1 MRLAYQWEIVNFDD
15 GYYKKEIM
23 IGFIKGILKEKDFN
37 NITVECNGVGF
48 QIFVTNSCMANMPDL
63 EQEVKIYTYLH
74 VREDEMSLYGF
85 VSPEEKRLFL
95 QLITVSGVGSK
106 TAIQILSAERMSAII
121 NSIINED
128 ASVIASCKGIGK
140 KVAEKIIVELK
151 DKIRPLDYILPNE
164 SIFAQNNENIEEA
177 VIVLTS
183 LGMSKTQASKLARDV
198 AKENDTAEQI
208 VAKALHNMG
217 E

>member
-1 MRLAYQWEIVNFDD
+1 
-15 GYYKKEIM
+15 M

-37 NITVECNGVGF
+37 NITVDCNGVGF
-48 QIFVTNSCMANMPDL
+48 QIFVTNSCMANLPDL
-63 EQEVKIYTYLH
+63 DNEVQIYTYLH

-85 VSPEEKRLFL
+85 VSPEERRLFL

-128 ASVIASCKGIGK
+128 SSVIASCKGIGK

-151 DKIRPLDYILPNE
+151 DKIKPLDYILPNE

-177 VIVLTS
+177 IIVLTS
-183 LGMSKTQASKLARDV
+183 LGMSKTHASKLAREV
-198 AKENDTAEQI
+198 ASENDTAEQI

>member
-1 MRLAYQWEIVNFDD
+1 
-15 GYYKKEIM
+15 M

-37 NITVECNGVGF
+37 NITVDCNGVGF
-48 QIFVTNSCMANMPDL
+48 QIFVTNSCMADLPDL
-63 EQEVKIYTYLH
+63 DNEVQIYTYLH

-128 ASVIASCKGIGK
+128 SSVIASCKGIGK

-151 DKIRPLDYILPNE
+151 DKIKPLDYILPNE

-183 LGMSKTQASKLARDV
+183 LGMSKTQASKLAREV
-198 AKENDTAEQI
+198 ASEDDTAEQI

>member
-1 MRLAYQWEIVNFDD
+1 
-15 GYYKKEIM
+15 M

-37 NITVECNGVGF
+37 NITVDCNGVGF
-48 QIFVTNSCMANMPDL
+48 QIFVTNSCMANLPDIDN
-63 EQEVKIYTYLH
+63 EVQIYTYLH

-128 ASVIASCKGIGK
+128 STVIASCKGIGK

-183 LGMSKTQASKLARDV
+183 LGMSKTQASKLAREV
-198 AKENDTAEQI
+198 ASENDTAEQI

>member
-1 MRLAYQWEIVNFDD
+1 
-15 GYYKKEIM
+15 M
-23 IGFIKGILKEKDFN
+23 IGYIQGILKEKDYN
-37 NITVECNGVGF
+37 NVTVDCNGIGY
-48 QIFVTNSCMANMPDL
+48 QIMVTNSCMANMPDL

-106 TAIQILSAERMSAII
+106 TALHILSAERMGAII

-128 ASVIASCKGIGK
+128 SSVIASCKGIGK

-164 SIFAQNNENIEEA
+164 SIFTQSNEFIEDA
-177 VIVLTS
+177 VVVLTS
-183 LGMSKTQASKLARDV
+183 LGLSKNKASKIAREV
-198 AKENDTAEQI
+198 AKENDTAEDI
-208 VAKALHNMG
+208 VAKVLHNMG

>member
-1 MRLAYQWEIVNFDD
+1 
-15 GYYKKEIM
+15 M

-37 NITVECNGVGF
+37 NVTVDCNGVGF
-48 QIFVTNSCMANMPDL
+48 QIFVTNSCMANLPDL
-63 EQEVKIYTYLH
+63 DNEVQIYTYLH

-128 ASVIASCKGIGK
+128 SSVIASCKGIGK

-183 LGMSKTQASKLARDV
+183 LGMSKTQASKLAREV
-198 AKENDTAEQI
+198 ANENDTAEQI

>member
-1 MRLAYQWEIVNFDD
+1 
-15 GYYKKEIM
+15 M

-37 NITVECNGVGF
+37 NITVDCNGVGF
-48 QIFVTNSCMANMPDL
+48 QIFVTNSCMANLPDL
-63 EQEVKIYTYLH
+63 DNEVQIYTYLH

-128 ASVIASCKGIGK
+128 SSVIASCKGIGK

-151 DKIRPLDYILPNE
+151 DKIKPLDYILPNE

-177 VIVLTS
+177 IIVLTS
-183 LGMSKTQASKLARDV
+183 LGMSKTHASKLAREV
-198 AKENDTAEQI
+198 ASENDTAEQI

>member
-1 MRLAYQWEIVNFDD
+1 
-15 GYYKKEIM
+15 M
-23 IGFIKGILKEKDFN
+23 IGFIKGILRDKDYD
-37 NITVECNGVGF
+37 NITVECGGVGF
-48 QIFVTNSCMANMPDL
+48 NIMVTNSCMANLPGLD
-63 EQEVKIYTYLH
+63 EEVKIYTYLH

-85 VSPEEKRLFL
+85 SSAEEKRLFL

-128 ASVIASCKGIGK
+128 TSVIGSCKGIGK
-140 KVAEKIIVELK
+140 KTAERIIVELK
-151 DKIRPLDYILPNE
+151 DKIKPFDYIIPNDNLMNMM
-164 SIFAQNNENIEEA
+164 QENSQAVEDA

-183 LGMSKTQASKLARDV
+183 LGLSKTKALAL
-198 AKENDTAEQI
+198 AKQCAEKNDTAEQV
-208 VAKALHNMG
+208 VAKALQYMG

>member
-1 MRLAYQWEIVNFDD
+1 
-15 GYYKKEIM
+15 M

-37 NITVECNGVGF
+37 NSTVDCNGVGF
-48 QIFVTNSCMANMPDL
+48 QIFVTNSCMANLPDIDN
-63 EQEVKIYTYLH
+63 EVQIYTYLH

-128 ASVIASCKGIGK
+128 SSVIASCKGIGK

-183 LGMSKTQASKLARDV
+183 LGMSKTQASKLAREV
-198 AKENDTAEQI
+198 ASENDTAEQI

>member
-1 MRLAYQWEIVNFDD
+1 
-15 GYYKKEIM
+15 M

-37 NITVECNGVGF
+37 NITVDCNGVGF
-48 QIFVTNSCMANMPDL
+48 QIFVTNSCMANLPDIDN
-63 EQEVKIYTYLH
+63 EVQIYTYLH

-85 VSPEEKRLFL
+85 VSQEEKRLFL

-128 ASVIASCKGIGK
+128 SSVIASCKGIGK

-183 LGMSKTQASKLARDV
+183 LGMSKTQASKLAREV
-198 AKENDTAEQI
+198 ASENDTAEQI

>member
-1 MRLAYQWEIVNFDD
+1 
-15 GYYKKEIM
+15 M
-23 IGFIKGILKEKDFN
+23 IGYIQGILKEKDYN
-37 NITVECNGVGF
+37 NVTVDCNGIGY
-48 QIFVTNSCMANMPDL
+48 QIMVTNSCMANMPDL

-106 TAIQILSAERMSAII
+106 TALQILSAERMGAII

-128 ASVIASCKGIGK
+128 SSVIASCKGIGK

-164 SIFAQNNENIEEA
+164 SIFTQSNEFIEDA
-177 VIVLTS
+177 VVVLTS
-183 LGMSKTQASKLARDV
+183 LGISKNQASKMAREV
-198 AKENDTAEQI
+198 AKENDTAEDI
-208 VAKALHNMG
+208 VAKVLHNMG

>member
-1 MRLAYQWEIVNFDD
+1 
-15 GYYKKEIM
+15 M

-37 NITVECNGVGF
+37 NITVDCNGVGF
-48 QIFVTNSCMANMPDL
+48 QIFVTNSCMANLPDL
-63 EQEVKIYTYLH
+63 DNEVQIYTYLH

-128 ASVIASCKGIGK
+128 SSVIASCKGIGK

-151 DKIRPLDYILPNE
+151 DKIKPLDYILPNE

-183 LGMSKTQASKLARDV
+183 LGMSKTQASKLAREV
-198 AKENDTAEQI
+198 ANENDTAEQI